1 MLLVG
6 VQGILTPIAGIWL
19 SSSYLVGTF
28 TGIAGLIVQVVFILA
43 FRLDSNYSEYHDT
56 PRRLI
61 YGQQFIYMGAALSVG
76 LVSLA
81 NWKQKKS
88 LTLRD

>member
-19 SSSYLVGTF
+19 SSSYLVGAF

-56 PRRLI
+56 TRRLV

-76 LVSLA
+76 LASLA